1 MSDGSL
7 SSMHSPTDETVINL
21 AERLT
26 VRGRRAAEARFSLC
40 LGRCSVSVRNLSDF
54 RPKGATDEVL
64 RSDRGAFAEAH
75 DPSSFFAARMRSRA
89 IHPLPKPLRG
99 WTPGL
104 FKGAHYRKCARL
116 TLSATDVRMSGLKA
130 HMRFDLVGSKIMTV
144 YVAEIAT
151 DEVLRRDTGYHTCP
165 LGADIAA
172 AARIPFTAHRT
183 SRSNSAGH
191 AANTTFCRLWPLIW

>member
-1 MSDGSL
+1 MAGIARLSRRTMSDGSL

-64 RSDRGAFAEAH
+64 R
-75 DPSSFFAARMRSRA
+75 
-89 IHPLPKPLRG
+89 
-99 WTPGL
+99 
-104 FKGAHYRKCARL
+104 
-116 TLSATDVRMSGLKA
+116 
-130 HMRFDLVGSKIMTV
+130 
-144 YVAEIAT
+144 
-151 DEVLRRDTGYHTCP
+151 RDTGYHTCP